1 MVVTMIIVAALL
13 AGAAVLASMQ
23 LKSSKGSEITRTGLS
38 ALSCAESGIVAAR
51 PTVMANYGQWNGSL
65 TSPTEPTW
73 LSVVNHDV
81 DGDTLPDFT
90 ITLRDNDDETAPTP
104 NDLTRDNDLTVY
116 IVSTCTKYPDVPT
129 QVSELVRFN
138 GAGNCYQSQL
148 GGCGGNN
155 NANAN

>member
-1 MVVTMIIVAALL
+1 MD
-13 AGAAVLASMQ
+13 
-23 LKSSKGSEITRTGLS
+23 
-38 ALSCAESGIVAAR
+38 
-51 PTVMANYGQWNGSL
+51 
-65 TSPTEPTW
+65 
-73 LSVVNHDV
+73 HDV
-81 DGDTLPDFT
+81 DGDTVADFV
-90 ITLRDNDDETAPTP
+90 ITLRDNDDETAPTL
-104 NDLTRDNDLTVY
+104 NDAARDNDLTIY